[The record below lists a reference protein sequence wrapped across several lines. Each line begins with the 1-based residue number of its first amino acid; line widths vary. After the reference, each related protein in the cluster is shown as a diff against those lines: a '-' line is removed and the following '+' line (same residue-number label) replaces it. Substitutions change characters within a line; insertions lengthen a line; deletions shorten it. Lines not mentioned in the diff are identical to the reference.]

1 MIMKTSARQR
11 IPGLVL
17 LLGTMIF
24 SILPLLS
31 MLSAALQPQGTVP
44 LGLSWPSNPHW
55 HNFLDAWRVA
65 EVTPLMVSSI
75 ILVAGVVPVAALFA
89 AMAGYGL
96 GQLHVPG
103 GTVVFLLLLLGL
115 TLPKEATIVPLYYQ
129 LREMNLLN
137 TRLGLILVLIGTF
150 TPFAVFWMRAH
161 FLSMPKELTEAA
173 ALDGAGPWQAF
184 RHIQIPLAVPALASL
199 CLLLFL
205 WTWNT
210 FLQAIVLIDDPG
222 RRTMAGAL
230 QNFVGQY
237 STDVV
242 LLNAGSLLIMAP
254 TIVVFLL
261 FQRHFVKAMIAGA
274 VKG

>member
-1 MIMKTSARQR
+1 MKTSARER
-11 IPGLVL
+11 IPGLIL
-17 LLGTMIF
+17 LIGTMLF

-31 MLSAALQPQGTVP
+31 MLSAALQPQGSVP
-44 LGLSWPSNPHW
+44 LGLSWPSDPQW
-55 HNFLDAWRVA
+55 HNFVDAWKVA
-65 EVTPLMVSSI
+65 DVTPLLVSSI
-75 ILVAGVVPVAALFA
+75 ILVAGVVPVAALIA

-96 GQLHVPG
+96 GQLRVPG

-115 TLPKEATIVPLYYQ
+115 TLPREATIVPLYYQ
-129 LREMNLLN
+129 LRDFGLLN
-137 TRLGLILVLIGTF
+137 TRLGLILVLIGSF
-150 TPFAVFWMRAH
+150 LPFAVFWMRAH
-161 FLSMPKELTEAA
+161 FLSIPRELNEAS

-184 RHIQIPLAVPALASL
+184 RHIQIPLAIPALASL

-210 FLQAIVLIDDPG
+210 FLQAIVLIDDPTK
-222 RRTMAGAL
+222 RTMAGAL

-254 TIVVFLL
+254 TIVVFLI
-261 FQRHFVKAMIAGA
+261 FQRHFVKAMISGA